1 VSDRSPPAALPGVGT
16 ALAGVVVI
24 VARAD
29 AALAHGDEESTSSV
43 GLLHSPAVAAA
54 LFLLGVGALAVSIY
68 LDYEG
73 RASRRATDAGVAVGV
88 LCVLGS
94 GAALWI

>member
-1 VSDRSPPAALPGVGT
+1 MTDDHGPSPRAT
-16 ALAGVVVI
+16 ATLSGLVWLLGS
-24 VARAD
+24 AD
-29 AALAHGDEESTSSV
+29 AALAHGGEESSS
-43 GLLHSPAVAAA
+43 GLSLLHSRTVAAA
-54 LFLLGVGALAVSIY
+54 LFGGGVVALAASIY

-94 GAALWI
+94 IAALWI